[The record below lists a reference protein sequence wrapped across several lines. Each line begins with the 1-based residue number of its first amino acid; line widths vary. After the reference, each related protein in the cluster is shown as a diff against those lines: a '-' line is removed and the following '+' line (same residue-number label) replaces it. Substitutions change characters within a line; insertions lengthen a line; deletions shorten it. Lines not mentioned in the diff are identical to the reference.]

1 MGRSHRQAPESYACV
16 AECAAAVYQT
26 RKADALVPVLDLA
39 ADLDL
44 DLGRVAVE
52 DDVDGEVDVI
62 TKCHSDP
69 VYRQCRY
76 PDDCF

>member
-1 MGRSHRQAPESYACV
+1 MPDVRR
-16 AECAAAVYQT
+16 
-26 RKADALVPVLDLA
+26 VPALDLA
-39 ADLDL
+39 AKLDL

-52 DDVDGEVDVI
+52 DDVDGMVDVI

>member
-1 MGRSHRQAPESYACV
+1 MRIAYYV
-16 AECAAAVYQT
+16 
-26 RKADALVPVLDLA
+26 LVPALDLA
-39 ADLDL
+39 AELDL

-52 DDVDGEVDVI
+52 DDVDGVVDVI

-69 VYRQCRY
+69 AYRQGRY